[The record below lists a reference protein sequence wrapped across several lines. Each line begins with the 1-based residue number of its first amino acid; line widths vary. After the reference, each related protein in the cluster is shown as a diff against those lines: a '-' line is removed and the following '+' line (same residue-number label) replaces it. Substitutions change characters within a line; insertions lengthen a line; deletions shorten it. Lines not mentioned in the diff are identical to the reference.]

1 MSQALNAVVVV
12 VTWGDAHALSD
23 SWGKFESKDHKP
35 RQVVSVGFVLRE
47 DKVGISICQSCD
59 TEKHD
64 DHGTVRPRRDDPES
78 RRHK

>member
-1 MSQALNAVVVV
+1 MGKHRDRLVV

-35 RQVVSVGFVLRE
+35 RRVVSVGFVLRE
-47 DKVGISICQSCD
+47 DNVGISICQSYD

-64 DHGTVRPRRDDPES
+64 DHALFIPAGMVQKVEDI
-78 RRHK
+78 K

>member
-1 MSQALNAVVVV
+1 MSKHCSRLVV

-35 RQVVSVGFVLRE
+35 RKVVSVGFVLRE
-47 DKVGISICQSCD
+47 DKVGISICQSYD

-64 DHGTVRPRRDDPES
+64 DHALFVPAGMIQKVEDI
-78 RRHK
+78 K